1 MTASTRTLAMA
12 REGRVVGSQPAMW
25 RHLRESAADLPI
37 SRIVRQAVFLAAFLV
52 SWVSLKPFQDLSR
65 LDISDLAS
73 GRDAMIYAA
82 FGGLALIACL
92 TVIADH
98 KRALA
103 SFASPVMVLL
113 AGWLCLSVVIAPD
126 PVTSGKRFV
135 LTAAVML
142 LAACLPLLAQTRNE
156 LRTLLA
162 IAALTL
168 LAVCYLGVFLA
179 PDLAIHQLQDY
190 LEPEL
195 AGNWR
200 GSFGHKNAA
209 AAVMAIVLL
218 IGVGIAR
225 AGRMAIGG
233 TIVILAAIFLIGSE
247 GKSSFGL
254 CLVAIGLTSLFGIVR
269 SFTGRALLTLGPVCL
284 FNLLTVGTVLNDG
297 LARIVGSLPI
307 DPSFTGR
314 TDVWRFAIE
323 AINMRPIIGHG
334 FFSFWQNQNVRDASA
349 DAATWA
355 GNAAHS
361 HNGYVDTMLGL
372 GAVGLVLTLL
382 VFAIAPLRNFQRA
395 SARHEGAGPFA
406 MMFLQIWLFCLL
418 LSVMESFLYDRG
430 DAIWFSFLF
439 AVCGLHYLA
448 RFRTQ

>member
-1 MTASTRTLAMA
+1 MTAATRNLAPVRDDRAAVSRTAMWWHA
-12 REGRVVGSQPAMW
+12 RE
-25 RHLRESAADLPI
+25 LAADLPI
-37 SRIVRQAVFLAAFLV
+37 SRIVRQTVFLAAFLV
-52 SWVSLKPFQDLSR
+52 SWVTLKPFPDLSR
-65 LDISDLAS
+65 LDITELAS
-73 GRDAMIYAA
+73 GRDAMIYVA
-82 FGGLALIACL
+82 FAGLASIAL
-92 TVIADH
+92 LAVVADH
-98 KRALA
+98 KQALA
-103 SFASPVMVLL
+103 SFASPVMLLL
-113 AGWLCLSVVIAPD
+113 AGWLCFSVLHAPD
-126 PVTSGKRFV
+126 PVTSGKRLV
-135 LTAAVML
+135 LTVAVMV

-168 LAVCYLGVFLA
+168 LTVCYLGVFLV

-209 AAVMAIVLL
+209 AAVIAIVLL

-225 AGRMAIGG
+225 AGRMVVGG

-247 GKSSFGL
+247 GKSAFGL
-254 CLVAIGLTSLFGIVR
+254 CIVALVLTSLFGLVR
-269 SFTGRALLTLGPVCL
+269 SFAGRALLTLGPVCV
-284 FNLLTVGTVLNDG
+284 FNLFTVGTVLNDG
-297 LARIVGSLPI
+297 LARIVGALPV

-314 TDVWRFAIE
+314 TDVWRFAID
-323 AINMRPIIGHG
+323 AINTRPVIGHG
-334 FFSFWQNQNVRDASA
+334 FFSFWQRQDVRDASA

-395 SARHEGAGPFA
+395 SERHEGAGPFA

-418 LSVMESFLYDRG
+418 LAVMESYFYDRG

-439 AVCGLHYLA
+439 SVCGLHYLA
-448 RFRTQ
+448 RFRTR